1 MTDYVLINM
10 FTLNE
15 EQRNIIGWFVTIGMC
30 LGVSAFTVLTTYCL
44 YCLYKVIKNFSNKN

>member
-44 YCLYKVIKNFSNKN
+44 YCLYKVIKNFSKN